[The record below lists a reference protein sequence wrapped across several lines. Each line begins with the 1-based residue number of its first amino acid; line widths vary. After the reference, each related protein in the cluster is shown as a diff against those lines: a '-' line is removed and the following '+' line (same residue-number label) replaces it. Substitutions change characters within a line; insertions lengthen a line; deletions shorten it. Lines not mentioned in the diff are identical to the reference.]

1 MRRPPNSTSRANA
14 LRLFLLYAVVSLI
27 PVLILGLVLAASFR
41 SDAAARGLAEARA
54 QAQLFAHIAV
64 EPLLAGADLSRPLTA
79 EEVAGL
85 DQMSESAVAGGEIVR
100 LRLRDL
106 DGRIVYSSDGSG
118 SVDDVDDHALEA
130 ARGEIVTELTH
141 LDADDNGSGTGD
153 VGIRAA
159 EVYRPLTDGTS
170 TTVIGVLELYL
181 PYDPIAQDVEAGLDS
196 LYRDLAVGLTLL
208 YLVLAGISW
217 SATRR
222 LRAQVARNAFLAE
235 HDQLTGLPNRRAFQQ
250 RLDELITAAGHGGPA
265 VAVAVLDVDRFKEVN
280 ETLGHGNGDALLRQ
294 LGRRLSAEVGE
305 QGLVARLGGDEFGII
320 MVSSE
325 TAVLSDSVARVQRV
339 LSREVDLAGLP
350 LVVEASIGIAQAP
363 EDGSDAETL
372 LQHADVAMYVAK
384 QTGSGVASYRKDLD
398 QYDAARLALVGD
410 MRRALA
416 GNELVLHY
424 QPQLDLRTGDVD
436 AVEAL
441 VRWNHPERGLLMP
454 DVFLPV
460 VEKTGMID
468 PMTAWVV
475 DAALTWV
482 GSSPKVPATIRVSV
496 NVSARNLV
504 VATFPDMVLDALS
517 RHAVPADRLAIEVTE
532 TALVA
537 DLQRAEL
544 SLRRLAAAGVRVS
557 VDDFGRGQTSLS
569 HLSALA
575 LHEVKIDKTFVT
587 DMCEVESHAA
597 IVRSVIDL
605 AHNLGFEVVAE
616 GVETESALDALRV
629 AGCDF
634 AQGYHIARPMPAERL
649 DEWLL
654 AHELPRPVLDPA

>member
-1 MRRPPNSTSRANA
+1 MRLPTNPTRRGSA
-14 LRLFLLYAVVSLI
+14 LRLFLVFAVVSLI
-27 PVLILGLVLAASFR
+27 PVLVLGLVLAASYR
-41 SDAAARGLAEARA
+41 SDAAARGLAEGRA
-54 QAQLFAHIAV
+54 QAALFAHVAV
-64 EPLLAGADLSRPLTA
+64 EPLLAGADLSQPLTA
-79 EEVAGL
+79 QEVAGL
-85 DQMSESAVAGGEIVR
+85 DRMSSSAVAGGEVVR

-118 SVDDVDDHALEA
+118 AVDEVDDHALEA
-130 ARGEIVTELTH
+130 AQGEIIAEVTH
-141 LDADDNGSGTGD
+141 LDADDNGDGTGL

-159 EVYRPLTDGTS
+159 EVYRPLTNGTS
-170 TTVIGVLELYL
+170 TTPIGVLELYL

-208 YLVLAGISW
+208 YLVLAGVSW
-217 SATRR
+217 SVTRR
-222 LRAQVARNAFLAE
+222 LRAQVVQNAFLAE

-250 RLDELITAAGHGGPA
+250 RLDELIRAADRGGPA

-280 ETLGHGNGDALLRQ
+280 ETLGHGNGDELLRQ
-294 LGRRLSAEVGE
+294 LGRRLSAAVGQ

-320 MVSSE
+320 LLSPA
-325 TAVLSDSVARVQRV
+325 AVLSDSVARVQGV
-339 LSREVDLAGLP
+339 LGGEVELAGLP

-363 EDGSDAETL
+363 QDGSDAETL

-384 QTGSGVASYRKDLD
+384 KGGSGVASYHKELD
-398 QYDAARLALVGD
+398 QYDAARLALVSD

-416 GNELVLHY
+416 GDELVLHY
-424 QPQLDLRTGDVD
+424 QPKLDLRTGDVD

-454 DVFLPV
+454 DAFLPV

-475 DAALTWV
+475 DAALAWA
-482 GSSPKVPATIRVSV
+482 GSSQSPATSHVAV

-504 VATFPDMVLDALS
+504 LATFPDMVLAALS
-517 RHAVPADRLAIEVTE
+517 RRAVSADRLAIEVTE

-569 HLSALA
+569 QLSTLP

-587 DMCEVESHAA
+587 DMCEIESHAA

-616 GVETESALDALRV
+616 GVETESVLDALRI
-629 AGCDF
+629 AGCDI
-634 AQGYHIARPMPAERL
+634 AQGYHIARPMPAEQL
-649 DEWLL
+649 GEWLL

>member
-1 MRRPPNSTSRANA
+1 V
-14 LRLFLLYAVVSLI
+14 FAVVSLI
-27 PVLILGLVLAASFR
+27 PVLLLGLVLAASYR
-41 SDAAARGLAEARA
+41 SDAAERGLAEGRA
-54 QAQLFAHIAV
+54 QAQLFAHVAV

-85 DQMSESAVAGGEIVR
+85 DRMSESAVTGGEIVR
-100 LRLRDL
+100 LRVRDL
-106 DGRIVYSSDGSG
+106 DGHIVYSSDGSDVG
-118 SVDDVDDHALEA
+118 AVDDEALEA
-130 ARGEIVTELTH
+130 AEGEIVAEVTH
-141 LDADDNGSGTGD
+141 LDADDNGG
-153 VGIRAA
+153 GIRAA

-170 TTVIGVLELYL
+170 TTPIGVLELYL
-181 PYDPIAQDVEAGLDS
+181 PYDPIAQDVEAGLHS

-208 YLVLAGISW
+208 YLLLAGISW

-222 LRAQVARNAFLAE
+222 LRAQVVRNAFLAE
-235 HDQLTGLPNRRAFQQ
+235 HDQLTGLPNRTAFQK
-250 RLDELITAAGHGGPA
+250 RLDAVLASAGKGGPA
-265 VAVAVLDVDRFKEVN
+265 VAVAILDLDRFKEVN
-280 ETLGHGNGDALLRQ
+280 ETLGHGNGDALLGH
-294 LGRRLSAEVGE
+294 LGRRLSAALGE
-305 QGLVARLGGDEFGII
+305 QDLVARLGGDEFGVIL
-320 MVSSE
+320 VSTE
-325 TAVLSDSVARVQRV
+325 PTALAESVARMQSV
-339 LSREVDLAGLP
+339 LGREVELAGLP
-350 LVVEASIGIAQAP
+350 LVVEASIGIARAP
-363 EDGSDAETL
+363 EDGRDAATL

-384 QTGSGVASYRKDLD
+384 QAGSGVASYHKELD
-398 QYDAARLALVGD
+398 QYDAARLALVGE

-416 GNELVLHY
+416 GSELVLHY
-424 QPQLDLRTGDVD
+424 QPKIDLRTGVVD

-441 VRWNHPERGLLMP
+441 IRWNHPERGLLMP
-454 DVFLPV
+454 DRFLPV

-475 DAALTWV
+475 DAALTWAA
-482 GSSPKVPATIRVSV
+482 SARAPAMVRVAV

-504 VATFPDMVLDALS
+504 HANFADEVLAALS
-517 RHAVPADRLAIEVTE
+517 RHAVSPDRLAIEITE

-544 SLRRLAAAGVRVS
+544 SLRRLAAAGIRIS

-569 HLSALA
+569 HLASLP

-616 GVETESALDALRV
+616 GVETESVLEALRT
-629 AGCDF
+629 AGCDI

-649 DEWLL
+649 EEWLL
-654 AHELPRPVLDPA
+654 ARDLPRPALDRT

>member
-1 MRRPPNSTSRANA
+1 M
-14 LRLFLLYAVVSLI
+14 YAVVSLV
-27 PVLILGLVLAASFR
+27 PVLILGLVLAASYR
-41 SDAAARGLAEARA
+41 SDAAARGLAEGRA
-54 QAQLFAHIAV
+54 QAQLFAHVAV
-64 EPLLAGADLSRPLTA
+64 EPLLAGADLGRPLTDR
-79 EEVAGL
+79 EVAAL

-118 SVDDVDDHALEA
+118 AVDEVDDHALEA
-130 ARGEIVTELTH
+130 ARGEVIAEVTH
-141 LDADDNGSGTGD
+141 LDADDNGGGTGD

-170 TTVIGVLELYL
+170 TTPIGVLELYL
-181 PYDPIAQDVEAGLDS
+181 PYDPIAQDVEAGLNS
-196 LYRDLAVGLTLL
+196 LYRDLAVGLALL
-208 YLVLAGISW
+208 YLLLAGISW

-250 RLDELITAAGHGGPA
+250 RLDKLIAAAGRGGPA
-265 VAVAVLDVDRFKEVN
+265 VAVAILDLDRFKEVN
-280 ETLGHGNGDALLRQ
+280 ETLGHGNGDALLTQ
-294 LGRRLSAEVGE
+294 LGRRLSAAVGD
-305 QGLVARLGGDEFGII
+305 QRLVARLGGDEFGII
-320 MVSSE
+320 LLSSE
-325 TAVLSDSVARVQRV
+325 IAVRSDSVARVQRV
-339 LSREVDLAGLP
+339 LGQEIELAGLP

-363 EDGSDAETL
+363 QDGSDAETL
-372 LQHADVAMYVAK
+372 LQHADMAMYVAK
-384 QTGSGVASYRKDLD
+384 EAGSGVASYHEELNH
-398 QYDAARLALVGD
+398 YDAARLALVGD

-416 GNELVLHY
+416 GHELVLHY
-424 QPQLDLRTGDVD
+424 QPKLDLRTGEVD
-436 AVEAL
+436 TVEAL

-454 DVFLPV
+454 DAFLPL
-460 VEKTGMID
+460 VEKTGMIE
-468 PMTAWVV
+468 PLTAWVV
-475 DAALTWV
+475 DAALAWAA
-482 GSSPKVPATIRVSV
+482 SSPKGTSMVRVAV

-504 VATFPDMVLDALS
+504 VASFPDMVLDALS
-517 RHAVPADRLAIEVTE
+517 RHAVSADRLAIEVTE

-569 HLSALA
+569 HLSKLP

-587 DMCEVESHAA
+587 DMSEVDSHAA
-597 IVRSVIDL
+597 IMRSVIDL

-616 GVETESALDALRV
+616 GVETQSVLDALRV

-634 AQGYHIARPMPAERL
+634 AQGYHIARPMPAGQL
-649 DEWLL
+649 GEWLL
-654 AHELPRPVLDPA
+654 AHELPRPALDRT

>member
-1 MRRPPNSTSRANA
+1 VFAA
-14 LRLFLLYAVVSLI
+14 VSLV
-27 PVLILGLVLAASFR
+27 PVLLLGLVLAASYR
-41 SDAAARGLAEARA
+41 SDAAERGLAEGRA
-54 QAQLFAHIAV
+54 QAALFAHIAV

-85 DQMSESAVAGGEIVR
+85 DRMSQSAADGGEIVR

-118 SVDDVDDHALEA
+118 DVEEVDDEALEA
-130 ARGEIVTELTH
+130 AEGEIVAEVTH
-141 LDADDNGSGTGD
+141 LDADDNGGGTGD

-170 TTVIGVLELYL
+170 DVPIGVLELYL

-208 YLVLAGISW
+208 YLLLAGISW

-222 LRAQVARNAFLAE
+222 LRAQVARNAHLAE
-235 HDQLTGLPNRRAFQQ
+235 HDQLTGLPNRTAFQK
-250 RLDELITAAGHGGPA
+250 RLDEVLAAADRGGPA
-265 VAVAVLDVDRFKEVN
+265 VAVAILDLDRFKEVN
-280 ETLGHGNGDALLRQ
+280 ETLGHDTGDALLGQ
-294 LGRRLSAEVGE
+294 LGRRLSAAVGE
-305 QGLVARLGGDEFGII
+305 QDLVARLGGDEFGLIL
-320 MVSSE
+320 VSAEATALSE
-325 TAVLSDSVARVQRV
+325 SVARVQRV
-339 LSREVDLAGLP
+339 LGEESDLAGLP
-350 LVVEASIGIAQAP
+350 LVVEASIGIARAP
-363 EDGSDAETL
+363 QDGSDAATL

-384 QTGSGVASYRKDLD
+384 QAGSGVASYHKELD

-410 MRRALA
+410 MRRAID

-424 QPQLDLRTGDVD
+424 QPKIDLRTGVVD

-441 VRWNHPERGLLMP
+441 LRWNHPERGLLMP
-454 DVFLPV
+454 DRFLPV

-468 PMTAWVV
+468 PMTEWVV
-475 DAALTWV
+475 DAALTWAAS
-482 GSSPKVPATIRVSV
+482 GRAPAMVRVAV

-504 VATFPDMVLDALS
+504 HASFADQVLAALV
-517 RHAVPADRLAIEVTE
+517 RHSISPDRLAIEVTE

-544 SLRRLAAAGVRVS
+544 SLRRLAAAGVRIS

-569 HLSALA
+569 HLSTLP
-575 LHEVKIDKTFVT
+575 LHEVKIDRSFVT
-587 DMCEVESHAA
+587 DMSEVHSHAA

-616 GVETESALDALRV
+616 GVETASVLDALRE
-629 AGCDF
+629 AGCDI
-634 AQGYHIARPMPAERL
+634 AQGFHIARPMPADQLE
-649 DEWLL
+649 EWLS
-654 AHELPRPVLDPA
+654 APSAVLKSRI